1 MARVE
6 ITGQPGHLK
15 AGERN
20 LQICREPIFLAV
32 LAFGGGIIFS
42 TRVWQPP
49 LAWVCGILLL
59 LSAAA
64 FLVRRRPRVSL
75 ATVVAAFAF
84 LGAFTG
90 QSRDAAT
97 VPQAGIMR
105 FTSGQEVVLTGHL
118 LRDGIVR
125 QGNFGRQQQT
135 IDLAVELAENEDMP
149 ATPTNGTVRLSL
161 YSSAGARRAYAAA
174 DEDPAKDEDEDDN
187 SPPALL
193 YGQRVRLTAK
203 LRPALNY
210 KNPGAWDYR
219 GYLDS
224 IGISALGSAKA
235 ESMELLPGRGG
246 TRLSAWRWS
255 ARRSML
261 GMIHRVWAAPEAGLF
276 DGVLLGDRQFISRE
290 VQLEFQRSGTY
301 HLLVVSGMN
310 IAILA
315 FALFWVLRRMGAGP
329 ELATPLTI
337 VLCCGYAALTDSGAP
352 VMRAVLMFSIYQ
364 ITRLLYRERAALN
377 AVGMAALVLLAWNPR
392 ELFDASFQLTFLA
405 VVLIGGL
412 AIPIFERTSAPYR
425 RALRGLQVV
434 GMDSAL
440 PPKMA
445 QFRVEL
451 RLIVTHLSAL
461 AGKRAAFWTVPAVT
475 GFAIAVYEV
484 VLVSTLMQIG
494 MALPMAVY
502 FHRVTITALPAN
514 CLIVPLTGVLMPAAV
529 LAVAVGFVSPLLAQ
543 PAAWVAWWAL
553 RFILGTVSILGS
565 GRVADYRIP
574 TPEPAVALA
583 CAAALGLA
591 LLMARRHRALALA
604 GLLLL
609 CGSAVWVGTH
619 PARPQLYAGRL
630 ELTAIDVGQGDS
642 LLMITPEGKTLLLDS
657 GGLLGNGHS
666 EFDVGEDVVSPYLW
680 RRGIARLDA
689 VAISHG
695 HADHIG
701 GMSAVIRNFHPAE
714 LWMGPEVDTAQFRHL
729 MKAASDNAVS
739 VKQRHAGEAFDFG
752 SVHLTVLSPPQD
764 WQLKKRVRDDDAM
777 VLRAENRRRSLL
789 LVGDVGKKIEH
800 SLLHE
805 RLRADVLKV
814 GHHGSNTSS
823 TAEFLAAVRPRYG
836 VISAG
841 VRNRFR
847 HPRPETLQRLS
858 DAKVMVY
865 RTDLMGATTFLLAP
879 ADISVSTYN
888 SSR

>member
-1 MARVE
+1 MA
-6 ITGQPGHLK
+6 GQPGRLK
-15 AGERN
+15 PDQRN
-20 LQICREPIFLAV
+20 LNICREPIFLAV
-32 LAFGGGIIFS
+32 LAFGGGIIVS
-42 TRVWQPP
+42 TRVWHPP
-49 LAWVCGILLL
+49 LMWLFGILLL

-64 FLVRRRPRVSL
+64 FLVRRLPRIAL
-75 ATVVAAFAF
+75 ATVAVAFAL

-97 VPQAGIMR
+97 EPQAGIVR

-118 LRDGIVR
+118 VRDGVIR
-125 QGNFGRQQQT
+125 QGSFGKQQQS
-135 IDLAVELAENEDMP
+135 IDLAVEQAETEGTSI
-149 ATPTNGTVRLSL
+149 TPTNGTVRLTL
-161 YSSAGARRAYAAA
+161 YSTQHTRRAYAET
-174 DEDPAKDEDEDDN
+174 DEDPAEDEAGN
-187 SPPALL
+187 SPVPLI

-203 LRPALNY
+203 LRPPLNY

-219 GYLDS
+219 GYLAS

-235 ESMELLPGRGG
+235 ESVELLPGRGG
-246 TRLSAWRWS
+246 TRLLQWRWA
-255 ARRSML
+255 ARRSVL
-261 GMIHRVWAAPEAGLF
+261 GMIHRVWTAPEAGLF
-276 DGVLLGDRQFISRE
+276 DGVLIGDRQFISRE

-315 FALFWVLRRMGAGP
+315 FALFWALRRLGARP
-329 ELATPLTI
+329 EVATPLTML
-337 VLCCGYAALTDSGAP
+337 VSCGYAALTDSGAP
-352 VMRAVLMFSIYQ
+352 VMRALLMFCAYQ

-377 AVGMAALVLLAWNPR
+377 AVGLAALILLVWNPR
-392 ELFDASFQLTFLA
+392 ELFDPSFQLTFLA

-412 AIPIFERTSAPYR
+412 AVPIFQRTSAPYR
-425 RALRGLQVV
+425 RALGGLQVV
-434 GMDSAL
+434 GMDAAL
-440 PPKMA
+440 SPKVA

-451 RLIVTHLSAL
+451 RLIATHLSRL
-461 AGKRAAFWTVPAVT
+461 AGKRAAFWMVAAVP

-494 MALPMAVY
+494 MALPMATY

-553 RFILGTVSILGS
+553 KFILGTVSFLGS
-565 GRVADYRIP
+565 GKVADHRIP
-574 TPEPAVALA
+574 TPETAVALA
-583 CAAALGLA
+583 CVAALGLA
-591 LLMARRHRALALA
+591 LLMVRRHRALAVA
-604 GLLLL
+604 GLLALF
-609 CGSAVWVGTH
+609 GSAIWVGVY
-619 PARPQLYAGRL
+619 PATPQLHAGRL
-630 ELTAIDVGQGDS
+630 EFTAIDVGQGDS

-680 RRGIARLDA
+680 WRGIDHLDA

-701 GMSAVIRNFHPAE
+701 GMSAVVRNFHPAE
-714 LWMGPEVDTAQFRHL
+714 LWMGPQVPTDEFRQL
-729 MKAASDNAVS
+729 MKAASDNQVL
-739 VKQRHAGEAFDFG
+739 VRQHHAGETFDFG

-764 WQLKKRVRDDDAM
+764 WQLKERVRDDDAM
-777 VLRAENRRRSLL
+777 VLRAESHGRSLL
-789 LVGDVGKKIEH
+789 LVGDAGKKIER
-800 SLLHE
+800 SLLKEKLH
-805 RLRADVLKV
+805 ADILKV

-823 TAEFLAAVRPRYG
+823 TPEFLAAVQPRYG

-847 HPRPETLQRLS
+847 QPRPETLQRLS
-858 DAKVMVY
+858 DAKVLVY
-865 RTDLMGATTFLLAP
+865 RTDMMGATTFLLDP
-879 ADISVSTYN
+879 AAISVSTYS

>member
-1 MARVE
+1 
-6 ITGQPGHLK
+6 
-15 AGERN
+15 
-20 LQICREPIFLAV
+20 LAV
-32 LAFGGGIIFS
+32 LAFGGGIFVS
-42 TRVWQPP
+42 TRIWQPP

-64 FLVRRRPRVSL
+64 FLVQRRPRIAL
-75 ATVVAAFAF
+75 ATVTAAFVF
-84 LGAFTG
+84 LGAFAA

-97 VPQAGIMR
+97 EPPAGITR
-105 FTSGQEVVLTGHL
+105 FTFGQEVVLTGYL
-118 LRDGIVR
+118 VRDGIIR
-125 QGNFGRQQQT
+125 EGSFGKQQQS
-135 IDLAVELAENEDMP
+135 IDLAVEQAETEETP
-149 ATPTNGTVRLSL
+149 GSPTRAVVAPVGAEATPTSGTVRLTL
-161 YSSAGARRAYAAA
+161 YTTKRAQHASADA
-174 DEDPAKDEDEDDN
+174 DEEPAEAEDGN
-187 SPPALL
+187 SLAPLL

-203 LRPALNY
+203 LRPPLNY

-219 GYLDS
+219 GYLAS

-235 ESMELLPGRGG
+235 ESVALLPGRGG
-246 TRLSAWRWS
+246 TRLLEWRWS
-255 ARRSML
+255 ARRSVL
-261 GMIHRVWAAPEAGLF
+261 GMVHRVWAEPEAGLF
-276 DGVLLGDRQFISRE
+276 DGVLIGNRQFISRE

-315 FALFWVLRRMGAGP
+315 FALFWALRRIGTRP
-329 ELATPLTI
+329 EFATPLTI
-337 VLCCGYAALTDSGAP
+337 VICCGYAALTDSGAP
-352 VMRAVLMFSIYQ
+352 VMRAVLMFSVYQ

-377 AVGMAALVLLAWNPR
+377 AVGMAALILLAWNPR
-392 ELFDASFQLTFLA
+392 ELFDPSFQLTFLA

-412 AIPIFERTSAPYR
+412 SVPIFQRTSAPYR
-425 RALRGLQVV
+425 QALRGLRVV

-445 QFRVEL
+445 QFRIDL
-451 RLIVTHLSAL
+451 RLIATHLVTL
-461 AGKRAAFWTVPAVT
+461 TGQRMAFWIVPAVT

-484 VLVSTLMQIG
+484 VLVSALMQVG
-494 MALPMAVY
+494 MALPMAGY

-514 CLIVPLTGVLMPAAV
+514 CLIVPLIGVLMPAAV
-529 LAVAVGFVSPLLAQ
+529 LAVAVGFISPLLAQ
-543 PAAWVAWWAL
+543 PAAWLAWWAL
-553 RFILGTVSILGS
+553 RFILGTVSFLGS
-565 GRVADYRIP
+565 GRVADHRIP
-574 TPEPAVALA
+574 TPEPAVTLA

-591 LLMARRHRALALA
+591 LLMVRRQRILALT

-609 CGSAVWVGTH
+609 CGSAVWVGVR
-619 PARPQLYAGRL
+619 PAMPHLHAGQM

-642 LLMITPEGKTLLLDS
+642 LLMVTPEGKTLLIDS

-680 RRGIARLDA
+680 WRGIDRLDA

-714 LWMGPEVDTAQFRHL
+714 LWMGPQVATDEFRHL
-729 MKAASDNAVS
+729 VKTAGENGVS
-739 VKQRHAGEAFDFG
+739 VRQHYAGEAFDFG
-752 SVHLTVLSPPQD
+752 SAHITVLSPPHD
-764 WQLKKRVRDDDAM
+764 WQLKERVRDDDAM
-777 VLRAENRRRSLL
+777 VLRAENRGRSLL
-789 LVGDVGKKIEH
+789 LVGDVGKKIER
-800 SLLHE
+800 SLLGEELH
-805 RLRADVLKV
+805 ADILKV

-847 HPRPETLQRLS
+847 HPRPDTLQRLR

-865 RTDLMGATTFLLAP
+865 RTDLMGATTFLVEP
-879 ADISVSTYN
+879 ANISVSTYN
-888 SSR
+888 SGR

>member
-6 ITGQPGHLK
+6 IAGQPRRLK
-15 AGERN
+15 AGERSLN
-20 LQICREPIFLAV
+20 ICREPIFLAV
-32 LAFGGGIIFS
+32 LAFGGGIIVS
-42 TRVWQPP
+42 TRIWHPP
-49 LAWVCGILLL
+49 LAWVCGIFFL

-64 FLVRRRPRVSL
+64 FLVRRLPRISL
-75 ATVVAAFAF
+75 ATVAVAFTF

-90 QSRDAAT
+90 QSRDAARE
-97 VPQAGIMR
+97 PQAGIMR
-105 FTSGQEVVLTGHL
+105 FTSGQEVVLTGYL
-118 LRDGIVR
+118 LRDGVIR
-125 QGNFGRQQQT
+125 QGSFGKQQQS
-135 IDLAVELAENEDMP
+135 IDLAVEQVETENAP
-149 ATPTNGTVRLSL
+149 ATPTNGTVRLTL
-161 YSSAGARRAYAAA
+161 YDTQRAREHAEA
-174 DEDPAKDEDEDDN
+174 DEDPAEDEDGR
-187 SPPALL
+187 SPAPLL
-193 YGQRVRLTAK
+193 YGQRLRLTAK

-219 GYLDS
+219 GYLAS
-224 IGISALGSAKA
+224 IGVSALGSAKA
-235 ESMELLPGRGG
+235 ESVGLLPGRGG
-246 TRLSAWRWS
+246 MLLSEWRWS
-255 ARRSML
+255 ARRSVL

-276 DGVLLGDRQFISRE
+276 DGVLIGDRQFISRE

-329 ELATPLTI
+329 EVATPLTI
-337 VLCCGYAALTDSGAP
+337 VISCGYAALTDSGAP
-352 VMRAVLMFSIYQ
+352 VMRAVLMFSVYQ

-377 AVGMAALVLLAWNPR
+377 AVGMAALILLVWNPR
-392 ELFDASFQLTFLA
+392 ELFDPSFQLTFLA
-405 VVLIGGL
+405 VLLIGGL
-412 AIPIFERTSAPYR
+412 AVPIFQRTSAPYR

-434 GMDSAL
+434 GMDSAM

-445 QFRVEL
+445 QFRIEL
-451 RLIVTHLSAL
+451 RLIATHLSPL
-461 AGKRAAFWTVPAVT
+461 AGKRAAFWIVPAVT
-475 GFAIAVYEV
+475 GIAIAVYEV

-494 MALPMAVY
+494 MALPMAAY
-502 FHRVTITALPAN
+502 FHRVTITSLPAN
-514 CLIVPLTGVLMPAAV
+514 CLVVPLTGVLMPAAV

-553 RFILGTVSILGS
+553 KFILGTVSFLGS

-574 TPEPAVALA
+574 TPEPAVAFA

-591 LLMARRHRALALA
+591 LLMVRWHRVVAVT

-609 CGSAVWVGTH
+609 CASAIWIGMR
-619 PARPQLYAGRL
+619 PATPHLHAGRL

-642 LLMITPEGKTLLLDS
+642 LLMITPEGKTLLIDS

-680 RRGIARLDA
+680 WRGIGRLDA

-714 LWMGPEVDTAQFRHL
+714 LWMGPQVATPEFQHL
-729 MKAASDNAVS
+729 MKVAGDNGVS
-739 VKQRHAGEAFDFG
+739 VKQRHAGEIFDFG
-752 SVHLTVLSPPQD
+752 SVCITVLSPPQD
-764 WQLKKRVRDDDAM
+764 WQLKGRVRDDDAM
-777 VLRAENRRRSLL
+777 VLRAENRGRSLL
-789 LVGDVGKKIEH
+789 LVGDVGKKIER
-800 SLLHE
+800 SLLNE
-805 RLRADVLKV
+805 KLRSDILKV

-823 TAEFLAAVRPRYG
+823 TQEFLAAVRPRYG

-841 VRNRFR
+841 VRNRFH
-847 HPRPETLQRLS
+847 HPRPDTLQRLS

-865 RTDLMGATTFLLAP
+865 RTDLVGATTFLLEP
-879 ADISVSTYN
+879 ASISVSTY
-888 SSR
+888 SSGR

>member
-6 ITGQPGHLK
+6 IAGQPRRLK
-15 AGERN
+15 AGERSLN
-20 LQICREPIFLAV
+20 ICREPIFLAV
-32 LAFGGGIIFS
+32 LAFGGGIIVS
-42 TRVWQPP
+42 TRIWHPP
-49 LAWVCGILLL
+49 LAWVCGIFFL

-64 FLVRRRPRVSL
+64 FLVRRLPRISL
-75 ATVVAAFAF
+75 ATVAVAFTF

-90 QSRDAAT
+90 QSRDAARE
-97 VPQAGIMR
+97 PQAGIMR
-105 FTSGQEVVLTGHL
+105 FTSGQEVVLTGYL
-118 LRDGIVR
+118 LRDGVIR
-125 QGNFGRQQQT
+125 QGSFGKQQQS
-135 IDLAVELAENEDMP
+135 IDLAVEQVETENAP
-149 ATPTNGTVRLSL
+149 ATPTNGTVRLTL
-161 YSSAGARRAYAAA
+161 YDTQRAREHAEA
-174 DEDPAKDEDEDDN
+174 DEDPAEDEDGR
-187 SPPALL
+187 SPAPLL
-193 YGQRVRLTAK
+193 YGQRLRLTAK

-219 GYLDS
+219 GYLAS
-224 IGISALGSAKA
+224 IGVSALGSAKA
-235 ESMELLPGRGG
+235 ESVGLLPGRGG
-246 TRLSAWRWS
+246 MLLSEWRWS
-255 ARRSML
+255 ARRSVL

-276 DGVLLGDRQFISRE
+276 DGVLIGDRQFISRE

-329 ELATPLTI
+329 EVATPLTI
-337 VLCCGYAALTDSGAP
+337 VISCGYAALTDSGAP
-352 VMRAVLMFSIYQ
+352 VMRAVLMFSVYQ

-377 AVGMAALVLLAWNPR
+377 AVGMAALILLVWNPR
-392 ELFDASFQLTFLA
+392 ELFDPSFQLTFLA
-405 VVLIGGL
+405 VLLIGGL
-412 AIPIFERTSAPYR
+412 AVPIFQRTSAPYR

-434 GMDSAL
+434 GMDSAM

-445 QFRVEL
+445 QFRIEL
-451 RLIVTHLSAL
+451 RLIATHLSPL
-461 AGKRAAFWTVPAVT
+461 AGKRAAFWIVPAVT
-475 GFAIAVYEV
+475 GIAIAVYEV

-494 MALPMAVY
+494 MALPMAAY
-502 FHRVTITALPAN
+502 FHRVTITSLPAN
-514 CLIVPLTGVLMPAAV
+514 CLVVPLTGVLMPAAV

-553 RFILGTVSILGS
+553 KFILGTVSFLGS

-574 TPEPAVALA
+574 TPEPAVAFA

-591 LLMARRHRALALA
+591 LLMVRWHRVVAVT

-609 CGSAVWVGTH
+609 CASAIWIGMR
-619 PARPQLYAGRL
+619 PATPHLHAGRL

-642 LLMITPEGKTLLLDS
+642 LLMITPEGKTLLIDS

-680 RRGIARLDA
+680 WRGIGRLDA

-714 LWMGPEVDTAQFRHL
+714 LWMGPEVDTAEFQHL
-729 MKAASDNAVS
+729 MKVASDNAVS

-752 SVHLTVLSPPQD
+752 SVHITVLSPPQD
-764 WQLKKRVRDDDAM
+764 WQLKGRVRDDDAM
-777 VLRAENRRRSLL
+777 VLRAENRGRSLL
-789 LVGDVGKKIEH
+789 LVGDVGKKIER
-800 SLLHE
+800 SLLNE
-805 RLRADVLKV
+805 KLRSDILKV

-823 TAEFLAAVRPRYG
+823 TQEFLAAVRPRYG

-841 VRNRFR
+841 VRNRFH
-847 HPRPETLQRLS
+847 HPRPDTLQRLS

-865 RTDLMGATTFLLAP
+865 RTDLVGATTFLLEP
-879 ADISVSTYN
+879 ASISVSTY
-888 SSR
+888 SSGR

>member
-6 ITGQPGHLK
+6 IAGQPGRLK
-15 AGERN
+15 AGECSLN
-20 LQICREPIFLAV
+20 ICREPIFLAV
-32 LAFGGGIIFS
+32 LAFGGGIIVS
-42 TRVWQPP
+42 TRIWHPP
-49 LAWVCGILLL
+49 LAWVCGIFFL

-64 FLVRRRPRVSL
+64 FLVRRLPRISL
-75 ATVVAAFAF
+75 ATVAVAFTF

-90 QSRDAAT
+90 QSRDAARE
-97 VPQAGIMR
+97 PQAGIMR
-105 FTSGQEVVLTGHL
+105 FTSGQEVVLTGYL
-118 LRDGIVR
+118 LRDGVIR
-125 QGNFGRQQQT
+125 QGSFGKQQQS
-135 IDLAVELAENEDMP
+135 IDLAVEQVETENVP
-149 ATPTNGTVRLSL
+149 ATPTNGTVRLTL
-161 YSSAGARRAYAAA
+161 YNTQRAREHAEA
-174 DEDPAKDEDEDDN
+174 DEDPAEDEDGR
-187 SPPALL
+187 SPAPLL
-193 YGQRVRLTAK
+193 YGQRLRLTAK

-219 GYLDS
+219 GYLAS
-224 IGISALGSAKA
+224 IGVSALGSAKA
-235 ESMELLPGRGG
+235 ESVGLLPGRGG
-246 TRLSAWRWS
+246 MLLSEWRWS
-255 ARRSML
+255 ARRSVL

-276 DGVLLGDRQFISRE
+276 DGVLIGDRQFISRE

-329 ELATPLTI
+329 EVATPLTI
-337 VLCCGYAALTDSGAP
+337 VISCGYAALTDSGAP
-352 VMRAVLMFSIYQ
+352 VMRAVLMFSVYQ

-377 AVGMAALVLLAWNPR
+377 AVGVAALVLLVWNPR
-392 ELFDASFQLTFLA
+392 ELFDPSFQLTFLA
-405 VVLIGGL
+405 VLLIGGL
-412 AIPIFERTSAPYR
+412 AVPIFQRTSAPYR

-434 GMDSAL
+434 GMDSAM

-445 QFRVEL
+445 QFRIEL
-451 RLIVTHLSAL
+451 RLIATHLSPL
-461 AGKRAAFWTVPAVT
+461 AGKRAAFWIVPAVT
-475 GFAIAVYEV
+475 GIAIAVYEV

-494 MALPMAVY
+494 MALPMAAY
-502 FHRVTITALPAN
+502 FHRVTITSLPAN
-514 CLIVPLTGVLMPAAV
+514 CLVVPLTGVLMPAAV

-553 RFILGTVSILGS
+553 KFILGTVSFLGS

-574 TPEPAVALA
+574 TPEPAVAFA

-591 LLMARRHRALALA
+591 LLMVRWHRVVAVT

-609 CGSAVWVGTH
+609 CASAIWIGMR
-619 PARPQLYAGRL
+619 PATPHLHAGRL

-642 LLMITPEGKTLLLDS
+642 LLMITPEGKTLLIDS

-680 RRGIARLDA
+680 WRGIGRLDT

-714 LWMGPEVDTAQFRHL
+714 LWMGPQVATPEFQHL
-729 MKAASDNAVS
+729 MKVARDNGVS
-739 VKQRHAGEAFDFG
+739 VKQRHAGEIFDFG
-752 SVHLTVLSPPQD
+752 SVRITVLSPPQD
-764 WQLKKRVRDDDAM
+764 WQLKGRVRDDDAM
-777 VLRAENRRRSLL
+777 VLRAENRGRSLL
-789 LVGDVGKKIEH
+789 LVGDVGKKIER
-800 SLLHE
+800 SLLNE
-805 RLRADVLKV
+805 KLRSDILKV

-823 TAEFLAAVRPRYG
+823 TQEFLAAVRPRYG

-841 VRNRFR
+841 VRNRFH
-847 HPRPETLQRLS
+847 HPRPDTLQRLS

-865 RTDLMGATTFLLAP
+865 RTDLVGATTFLLEP
-879 ADISVSTYN
+879 ASISVSTY
-888 SSR
+888 SSGR